1 MACASI
7 DSILYSRQTI
17 NIGFKFRG
25 DYPTLEG
32 LEQFTLEGGAL
43 GLVLGFFDRGTPA
56 SYRPEVPWKLGRASG
71 AFPGTSTGS
80 VAVTT

>member
-7 DSILYSRQTI
+7 DSVLYSRQTI

-32 LEQFTLEGGAL
+32 LERFTLEGGAL
-43 GLVLGFFDRGTPA
+43 GPRFRLLRPRDAGDLPPRGTLEI
-56 SYRPEVPWKLGRASG
+56 R
-71 AFPGTSTGS
+71 
-80 VAVTT
+80 